1 MEISI
6 KKTDKDFAFI
16 ADNGETTIP
25 ICAGEKLEKG
35 NVGFRPMQAFLVS
48 LASCMSIDI
57 LMILK
62 KQRQVVEDYEI
73 KVGGTRVDA
82 IPAVFSQINM
92 DIFLK
97 GDIKDEK
104 VKKAIQLSEEKYCS
118 VTHMLDPKVKVS
130 IQYFIN

>member
-35 NVGFRPMQAFLVS
+35 NIGFRPMQAFLVS

-62 KQRQVVEDYEI
+62 KQRQLVEDYEI
-73 KVGGTRVDA
+73 KVGGLRADA
-82 IPAVFSQINM
+82 VPAVFSQITL
-92 DIFLK
+92 DIYLK
-97 GDIKDEK
+97 GDIKESK

-118 VTHMLDPKVKVS
+118 VTHMMDSKVKVV
-130 IQYFIN
+130 INHHIN